1 MDASG
6 TLMNNT
12 ETSMV
17 LYEPPVIKE
26 NEKISYLKDLLA
38 RLGED
43 WNLDYADVVREAIEP
58 ENQQVMS
65 NIIDGDVRVAQ
76 DPNAAQPMRFA
87 MAQQRKSE
95 LLQWLRQR
103 LNEALISK
111 QEM

>member
-26 NEKISYLKDLLA
+26 NEKINYLKDLLA

-43 WNLDYADVVREAIEP
+43 
-58 ENQQVMS
+58 
-65 NIIDGDVRVAQ
+65 
-76 DPNAAQPMRFA
+76 
-87 MAQQRKSE
+87 
-95 LLQWLRQR
+95 
-103 LNEALISK
+103 
-111 QEM
+111 